1 MTSTNITD
9 LSVMSDVVSGFLS
22 SKKNTSGGD
31 QSGSDFASV
40 LGSKISSVNVTVT
53 TKDTT
58 VSLTANFNSS
68 DSQHQMTVK
77 APASDQ
83 TAQTQTDSSSRSQSS
98 KSLSEDDAVEIK
110 DEMDDYIS
118 DVKEELKDSLG
129 VSEEDIENA
138 METLG
143 LTFAD
148 LINPDNMTALL
159 QELTGQTDVTTL
171 ISADTGLNILD
182 TLNSLAEQDLAGAS
196 LSQEQWQLVE
206 ETDIDSID
214 FLNTMQQ
221 IVDPSQVNENVI
233 DSRTD
238 TPDLYEEEYFSSDDQ
253 NLSADDYD
261 LADISEDD
269 INALLLDSSDSND
282 TPAEQTDVQVS
293 ADDELDD
300 TAADMV
306 QTTVSGADSQNTQQ
320 NPDSFSNSQQNLF
333 KNNSGNLQTNTSNIS
348 DSVLASA
355 QNQTAGVTNFQEEM
369 LQQVSSYLDVDTQ
382 SVIEQIVESAKS
394 RITETV
400 KSMELQLNPENLGH
414 MIMSV
419 SEKQGDIEAHL
430 YAQNEAVKQA
440 LENQMADLQAKFHEQ
455 GLKVT
460 QIDITVSARAFEE
473 RLDNEAGSNQYSN
486 ERDDQSGTAD
496 EYSGTDSSTNRT
508 ENRSINLGD
517 IENGIPAMMNAA
529 EALEASIM
537 RDNGNTVSL
546 RA

>member
-171 ISADTGLNILD
+171 ISADTGLKILD

-196 LSQEQWQLVE
+196 LRQEQWQLVE

-221 IVDPSQVNENVI
+221 IVDPSQVNENV
-233 DSRTD
+233 TD
-238 TPDLYEEEYFSSDDQ
+238 
-253 NLSADDYD
+253 
-261 LADISEDD
+261 
-269 INALLLDSSDSND
+269 
-282 TPAEQTDVQVS
+282 
-293 ADDELDD
+293 
-300 TAADMV
+300 
-306 QTTVSGADSQNTQQ
+306 
-320 NPDSFSNSQQNLF
+320 
-333 KNNSGNLQTNTSNIS
+333 
-348 DSVLASA
+348 
-355 QNQTAGVTNFQEEM
+355 
-369 LQQVSSYLDVDTQ
+369 
-382 SVIEQIVESAKS
+382 
-394 RITETV
+394 
-400 KSMELQLNPENLGH
+400 
-414 MIMSV
+414 
-419 SEKQGDIEAHL
+419 
-430 YAQNEAVKQA
+430 
-440 LENQMADLQAKFHEQ
+440 
-455 GLKVT
+455 
-460 QIDITVSARAFEE
+460 
-473 RLDNEAGSNQYSN
+473 
-486 ERDDQSGTAD
+486 
-496 EYSGTDSSTNRT
+496 
-508 ENRSINLGD
+508 
-517 IENGIPAMMNAA
+517 
-529 EALEASIM
+529 
-537 RDNGNTVSL
+537 
-546 RA
+546 